1 MIFRDA
7 YIYNYGREA
16 GMVVDVFNHS
26 TSQGRGRQI
35 PEFEITG
42 F

>member
-1 MIFRDA
+1 MML
-7 YIYNYGREA
+7 IYDYGKKL
-16 GMVVDVFNHS
+16 VDVFNHS

-35 PEFEITG
+35 SKFEITG